1 MEEAGKMEKLWTE
14 LGEPGEEE
22 MVSLS
27 LQEHLSFPFFFQ
39 SPKVLHF
46 SSKWA
51 QGEIVL
57 LVVATR

>member
-1 MEEAGKMEKLWTE
+1 MEKLWTE